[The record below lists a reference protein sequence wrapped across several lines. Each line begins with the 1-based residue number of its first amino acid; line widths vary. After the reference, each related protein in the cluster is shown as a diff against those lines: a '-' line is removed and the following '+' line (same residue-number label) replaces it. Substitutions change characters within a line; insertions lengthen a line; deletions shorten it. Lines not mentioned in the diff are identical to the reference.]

1 MIVNPEWLKPK
12 EKPYFHQISMD
23 CLEKLVDCIA
33 KFNKGE
39 IDADTSCQIEKQ
51 ILTDEIQGPEF
62 LNFAVENISE
72 LFGYIATGR
81 VNIRIHRDVTGDI
94 DGPRVCY
101 CIDLKKWKEAEKIV
115 NQFLAQDVTQ
125 ANKPC

>member
-23 CLEKLVDCIA
+23 CIEKLVDCIA

-39 IDADTSCQIEKQ
+39 IDADTSREMEKQ
-51 ILTDEIQGPEF
+51 ILTDEIQDTEF

-72 LFGYIATGR
+72 MFGYL
-81 VNIRIHRDVTGDI
+81 VLLV
-94 DGPRVCY
+94 
-101 CIDLKKWKEAEKIV
+101 E
-115 NQFLAQDVTQ
+115 
-125 ANKPC
+125 